1 MDDMT
6 EVLKKIP
13 HPIQYFPEEL
23 SKEYDTPRTDD
34 PQNYSVY
41 SPSLCSSIS
50 SMSSMSSASSFQPPF
65 LTRGNSNINCGMSAY
80 TTTSSTNQNLISLNI
95 TKNIANNNN
104 SSSPVKILTDESIDT
119 QSVMKKSSHNQV
131 KDNNLLSPT
140 SAVTS
145 NPTNNITKEKQKID
159 FSGLHS
165 LFINIAGVENI
176 FNLDCASHRLVRIIS
191 TLIMF
196 IIYPE
201 LRRNLKQI
209 AAGPRGPVLAA
220 EYITYYIICFRT
232 VEHVSVT
239 LPVLICAIIY
249 IDRYVQQRKLRV
261 ASELGHLFQKL
272 PDQYSRIAVTHDYF
286 RTKIIITAL
295 AVSSKVL
302 YDGRQNLTRWAHI
315 INVETKTLAKVE
327 RDFIR
332 EINYKLCIDLHEY
345 KKWIRCAK
353 HLLHGIPKP
362 ENSPT
367 YAERHH
373 QRQQFALL
381 YEQQLQIIKDNQK
394 ELLSSANISSL
405 NTVTKSANDPP
416 AIGSQS
422 TMLSPENGLG
432 NEDDDKSSGSSTEEE
447 DKTPTLKH

>member
-1 MDDMT
+1 MEDMNAI
-6 EVLKKIP
+6 LKKIP

-23 SKEYDTPRTDD
+23 SKEYNTPKTDD
-34 PQNYSVY
+34 TQNYSVY

-50 SMSSMSSASSFQPPF
+50 SMSSASSFQPPF
-65 LTRGNSNINCGMSAY
+65 MTRGNSNLSCGMSNY
-80 TTTSSTNQNLISLNI
+80 GNTSNQNLISI
-95 TKNIANNNN
+95 SAANNAAAAAAAANN
-104 SSSPVKILTDESIDT
+104 SLNNSPIKIITSDPMDISPI
-119 QSVMKKSSHNQV
+119 SKKHISYEQPT
-131 KDNNLLSPT
+131 KDNSLLSPT
-140 SAVTS
+140 SAISNNPSTS
-145 NPTNNITKEKQKID
+145 VVKEKQKID

-220 EYITYYIICFRT
+220 EYITYYILCFRT

-286 RTKIIITAL
+286 RTKIIVTAL
-295 AVSSKVL
+295 AISSKVL

-315 INVETKTLAKVE
+315 INVDTKSLAKVE
-327 RDFIR
+327 RDFFTR
-332 EINYKLCIDLHEY
+332 NKL
-345 KKWIRCAK
+345 
-353 HLLHGIPKP
+353 
-362 ENSPT
+362 
-367 YAERHH
+367 
-373 QRQQFALL
+373 
-381 YEQQLQIIKDNQK
+381 
-394 ELLSSANISSL
+394 
-405 NTVTKSANDPP
+405 
-416 AIGSQS
+416 
-422 TMLSPENGLG
+422 
-432 NEDDDKSSGSSTEEE
+432 
-447 DKTPTLKH
+447 

>member
-1 MDDMT
+1 MEDMNAI
-6 EVLKKIP
+6 LKKIP

-23 SKEYDTPRTDD
+23 NKEYNTPKTDD
-34 PQNYSVY
+34 TQNYSVY
-41 SPSLCSSIS
+41 SPSLCSSV
-50 SMSSMSSASSFQPPF
+50 SSMSSASSFQPPF
-65 LTRGNSNINCGMSAY
+65 MTRGNSNISCSMSVY
-80 TTTSSTNQNLISLNI
+80 GNSTNQNNLISI
-95 TKNIANNNN
+95 SAANNAAANN
-104 SSSPVKILTDESIDT
+104 ALNSPVKIITSDPMDISPI
-119 QSVMKKSSHNQV
+119 SKKRVYEQC

-140 SAVTS
+140 SAIS
-145 NPTNNITKEKQKID
+145 NNPSPSVVKEKQKID

-165 LFINIAGVENI
+165 LFINIAGVENV

-209 AAGPRGPVLAA
+209 ASGPRGPVLAA
-220 EYITYYIICFRT
+220 EYITYYILCFRT

-261 ASELGHLFQKL
+261 SSELGHLYQKL

-286 RTKIIITAL
+286 RTKIIVTAL

-315 INVETKTLAKVE
+315 INVDTKSLAKVE
-327 RDFIR
+327 RDFMR

-362 ENSPT
+362 ESSPT
-367 YAERHH
+367 YAERHQ
-373 QRQQFALL
+373 QRQQFAIL

-394 ELLSSANISSL
+394 ELLNIANISSINTKNL
-405 NTVTKSANDPP
+405 NTQTNTNNQP
-416 AIGSQS
+416 A
-422 TMLSPENGLG
+422 TLSPESATGIC
-432 NEDDDKSSGSSTEEE
+432 DDEKSSTSSSDED